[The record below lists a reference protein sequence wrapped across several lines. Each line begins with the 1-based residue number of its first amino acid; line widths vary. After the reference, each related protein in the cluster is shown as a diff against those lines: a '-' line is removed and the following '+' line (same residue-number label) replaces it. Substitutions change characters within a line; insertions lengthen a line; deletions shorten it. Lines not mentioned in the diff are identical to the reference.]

1 MTSELETSLMFA
13 CQVEK
18 WNKTSQRYEP
28 ARSPLNHPLTTGQE
42 AEFSGLIIR
51 LEEHQFSIRYTD
63 KPVIGVGISEERPDD
78 AVLEEHYPEWKEFSA
93 DLITGENVL
102 LEPDGEFTITEIA
115 PGEINPVQQLI
126 ITKPVKPTNPYPDRL
141 VISQPQF
148 IKEGNPG
155 RMLL

>member
-1 MTSELETSLMFA
+1 MNSEFETSLMFA

-28 ARSPLNHPLTTGQE
+28 AQSPLNHPLTTGQE
-42 AEFSGLIIR
+42 AKFSGLTIR
-51 LEEHQFSIRYTD
+51 LEERQFSISYTD
-63 KPVIGVGISEERPDD
+63 KPVIGVGISEERPDS
-78 AVLEEHYPEWKEFSA
+78 AEVKRNYPEWGEFSA

-126 ITKPVKPTNPYPDRL
+126 ITKTVKPTNPHPNRL

-155 RMLL
+155 SMLL